1 MKRSDPM
8 KLIILLLAVASF
20 LGCSK
25 VSQDELDAKINKC
38 TEAGMEYTY
47 MKDFRG
53 KPYDV
58 TCVRKH

>member
-1 MKRSDPM
+1 MKS
-8 KLIILLLAVASF
+8 LLLLFIAASL

-25 VSQDELDAKINKC
+25 VSQEELDAKINKC

-53 KPYDV
+53 KNDDV
-58 TCVRKH
+58 ICVRKH